1 MSPPRLSAR
10 GVRKTFQATCAVDGV
25 DLDLHAGEILALV
38 GANGAGKSTLVKI
51 LCGAIAA
58 DDGWIEIDG
67 RGVSF
72 RAVADAHAAG
82 VAVAHQQVA
91 IIPCLDGAENIML
104 GREPRRLGLIDQAAL
119 RREAQALADRFGVVI
134 DLARECGALSLGET
148 KILDILKAAAHDPA
162 VLILDEPT
170 ASLSLAES
178 RRLFTFLDE
187 LKARGLA
194 ILFISHHLNEVFAH
208 CDRVAV
214 LKDGR
219 KVFDGP
225 VAAATPAD
233 VVRLMV
239 GRAIEGTDGQSDGTA
254 GDVAGDVALSLRDA
268 RIGQLAIPAL
278 DVRRGEIVGIA
289 GVLGAGQT
297 ELLERLAGVLHSA
310 SVARAQIPGLAR
322 LPGSVAE
329 AIAAGIYLVADN
341 RIRKALFPGLDVQEN
356 LASGALGA
364 LSRHLFVQPE
374 AEASAAREV
383 ITRLGIKCHGPR
395 QDVMTLSGGNQQKVA
410 FGRWLLR
417 MARDRQAAPP
427 LLLLDNPTE
436 GVDVGAKAE
445 IYALIRD
452 FACQGA
458 AVLVASAEF
467 AELLALCGRVHC
479 IAHHCLGA
487 ALPRAGLTEDRLLL
501 EVA

>member
-1 MSPPRLSAR
+1 MPQSVRLAASGISKSFGA
-10 GVRKTFQATCAVDGV
+10 TFAVDDV
-25 DLDLHAGEILALV
+25 ALELRAGEILALV

-51 LCGAIAA
+51 ICGAVTPDAGSIT
-58 DDGWIEIDG
+58 IDG
-67 RGVSF
+67 RKVAF
-72 RAVADAHAAG
+72 RSVADAHAAG
-82 VAVAHQQVA
+82 IAVAHQQVA

-104 GREPRRLGLIDQAAL
+104 GREPRRGGLIDTRAL
-119 RREAQALADRFGVVI
+119 RHAAQVLADRFGVAI
-134 DLARECGALSLGET
+134 DLARECSELTLGET
-148 KILDILKAAAHDPA
+148 KILDILKAMAHEPA

-178 RRLFTFLDE
+178 RLLFAFLDD
-187 LKARGLA
+187 LKQRGLA

-225 VAAATPAD
+225 VGDASPGE

-239 GRAIEGTDGQSDGTA
+239 GRAIEETDWASHSRA
-254 GDVAGDVALSLRDA
+254 GEAALHLHDA
-268 RIGQLAIPAL
+268 RIGHLDIPDL
-278 DVRRGEIVGIA
+278 MLRRGEIVGLA

-297 ELLERLAGVLHSA
+297 ELLERLAGA
-310 SVARAQIPGLAR
+310 SHPSRAGVAQLSGLER
-322 LPGSVAE
+322 LPGSVEE

-341 RIRKALFPGLDVQEN
+341 RVRKALFPGLDVQEN
-356 LASGALGA
+356 LVTGSLAQISGRVMVDQG
-364 LSRHLFVQPE
+364 E
-374 AEASAAREV
+374 AVRQAERV
-383 ITRLGIKCHGPR
+383 IAQLRIKCSGHQ
-395 QDVMTLSGGNQQKVA
+395 QDVMQLSGGNQQKVA
-410 FGRWLLR
+410 FGRWLVR
-417 MARDRQAAPP
+417 MARGPSSQPP

-452 FACQGA
+452 LARQGA
-458 AVLVASAEF
+458 AVLIASAEF
-467 AELLALCGRVHC
+467 AELIKLCDRVYCISHGALQT
-479 IAHHCLGA
+479 CLS
-487 ALPRAGLTEDRLLL
+487 RADLTEDRLLL